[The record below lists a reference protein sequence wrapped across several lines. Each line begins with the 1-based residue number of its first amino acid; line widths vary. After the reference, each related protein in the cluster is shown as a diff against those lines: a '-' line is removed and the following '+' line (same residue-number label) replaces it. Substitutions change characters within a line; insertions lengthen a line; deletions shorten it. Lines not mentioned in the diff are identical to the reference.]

1 MEADANH
8 QPLSPQRFLERSAE
22 VFPTKTALVD
32 GERNWSYAELEAEVE
47 LVADALRSSGVE
59 PGDRIAYLCRNV
71 AELLIAHYAVPLAG
85 GVLVALNTRLSPA
98 EVAWISEHS
107 GARMLFVDHALEPA
121 IAAVSDLPAPPETV
135 AVGGEVSGAVPYE
148 EFRARRGAT
157 IGPRHTLDEEDTI
170 SINYTSG
177 TTGRPKGVMY
187 THRGAYLNAFGEIVH
202 SGLDAGTVHLWTLPM
217 FHCNGWCETWAV
229 TAVGGTHVCLPAV
242 RGEAIWRLIDEL
254 GVTHLSGA
262 PAVMSTIVAAPEA
275 HRLARPLTV
284 TTAGAAP
291 DPGTIRRLEELGAK
305 VIHVYGLT
313 EVYGPYSVCEWQPGW
328 EDLEPRERAAKLARQ
343 GVGMVHADRVR
354 VVDEEMDDVPAD
366 GETVGELVL
375 RGNGVMKGYYRDPDA
390 TDEAFRGGWFH
401 SGDLGVM
408 HPDGYAEVR
417 DRAKDIVISGGEN
430 ISTIEVEHV
439 LLDHPAVAEAAVI
452 GVPDARWGE
461 RPVAFVVVGADRG
474 PVEEAELRAHV
485 RDRLARFKVPD
496 RVRFVSA
503 LPRTSTGKVQKFEL
517 RAMAAAVASPE
528 PDGAGGEVA

>member
-1 MEADANH
+1 
-8 QPLSPQRFLERSAE
+8 
-22 VFPTKTALVD
+22 
-32 GERNWSYAELEAEVE
+32 
-47 LVADALRSSGVE
+47 
-59 PGDRIAYLCRNV
+59 
-71 AELLIAHYAVPLAG
+71 
-85 GVLVALNTRLSPA
+85 
-98 EVAWISEHS
+98 
-107 GARMLFVDHALEPA
+107 
-121 IAAVSDLPAPPETV
+121 
-135 AVGGEVSGAVPYE
+135 
-148 EFRARRGAT
+148 
-157 IGPRHTLDEEDTI
+157 
-170 SINYTSG
+170 
-177 TTGRPKGVMY
+177 
-187 THRGAYLNAFGEIVH
+187 
-202 SGLDAGTVHLWTLPM
+202 
-217 FHCNGWCETWAV
+217 V